1 MKCDFEEQKFL
12 DEYNPSDYP
21 SIAVA
26 VDTVVFGIS
35 KSAPQ
40 SYRKLGKQ
48 SLNIMLVKRKEYPFK
63 DMFAL
68 PGGFVLTEETI
79 DETAKRVLKT
89 KTGLNEIYCEQLYTF
104 GDINRDPRM
113 RVISCAYIALVDA
126 EKTQIK
132 DAEWVNIDMIK
143 NIDLAFDHAAIIM
156 EALKRLCGKIN
167 YTDIVFHMMPEKFTI
182 SQLQEIYETILQKKL
197 LPAAFRRTI
206 SDKIIQTEE
215 FTQNAGH
222 RPSRLYRWVGSSIDV
237 KKQQAYEI

>member
-1 MKCDFEEQKFL
+1 MKFDTDEQEFL
-12 DEYNPSDYP
+12 DKYDPSDYP

-26 VDTVVFGIS
+26 VDIVVFGIS
-35 KSAPQ
+35 KSTPK
-40 SYRKLGKQ
+40 SYRRLGKQ

-63 DMFAL
+63 DKLAL
-68 PGGFVLTEETI
+68 PGGFVLPEETI

-89 KTGLNEIYCEQLYTF
+89 KTELNEIYCEQLYTF

-113 RVISCAYIALVDA
+113 RVISCAYIALVDT

-132 DAEWVNIDMIK
+132 DAEWVDADIIK
-143 NIDLAFDHAAIIM
+143 NTDLAFDHAVIIM
-156 EALKRLCGKIN
+156 EALKRLRGKIN

-206 SDKIIQTEE
+206 SGKIIQTEE

-222 RPSRLYRWVGSSIDV
+222 RPSRLYRWIGNCADSVN
-237 KKQQAYEI
+237 K